1 MLEVTNLSKE
11 MDGKLVLEDV
21 NFSLFRGK
29 ISALVGRNGAG
40 KTTLLR
46 LMMGILDPV
55 RGEVKIEGKSIHKHP
70 SVKEKMV
77 FVPDSP
83 EAFMNYRVEDL
94 IHLYQNIYPD
104 FDRGECLSLMDQ
116 FQLPRNRKL
125 RNYSKGMRI
134 LFLLILSFSTHAS
147 FILLDEPTNG
157 LDPVVKK
164 KVLRLLVERAAEQDV
179 SVFISSHQLEEIERI
194 ADEVLF
200 LKEGRITDVL
210 SFAEQNTG
218 VEKWQVVFQGEASQ
232 SILSLPNLR
241 ILNQIGR
248 VYTFIVNGEIE
259 AARLLLEQEK
269 PLLFENLAV
278 SLEDLYMLKLG
289 DDSDV
294 S

>member
-21 NFSLFRGK
+21 NFSLSRGK

-55 RGEVKIEGKSIHKHP
+55 RGEVKVEGKNIHKHP
-70 SVKEKMV
+70 EAKEKMV
-77 FVPDSP
+77 FVPDSS

-94 IHLYQNIYPD
+94 IDFYQNIYRE
-104 FDRGECLSLMDQ
+104 FDKVECLSLMDQ
-116 FQLPRNRKL
+116 FKLPRNRKL
-125 RNYSKGMRI
+125 SNYSKGMRM

-164 KVLRLLVERAAEQDV
+164 KVLRLLVEKVAEQDV
-179 SVFISSHQLEEIERI
+179 SVFLSSHQLEEIERI

-200 LKEGRITDVL
+200 LKEGKITDVL
-210 SFAEQNTG
+210 SFAEQNAG
-218 VEKWQVVFQGEASQ
+218 VEKWQVVFQGEAPE
-232 SILSLPNLR
+232 SILSLPNLHV
-241 ILNQIGR
+241 INQIGR
-248 VYTFIVNGEIE
+248 VYTFLASGEVDAI
-259 AARLLLEQEK
+259 RLLLEQEK
-269 PLLFENLAV
+269 PLLFENLTV
-278 SLEDLYMLKLG
+278 SLENLYMLKLG
-289 DDSDV
+289 DDLDV